1 MDCGSIITDTCVI
14 YVTVLP
20 SLFTCDENEFQCD
33 DQGDHLCLTYDRTCD
48 NIPDCIDGSDED
60 TQYCG

>member
-1 MDCGSIITDTCVI
+1 MKIHSTVVSMII
-14 YVTVLP
+14 
-20 SLFTCDENEFQCD
+20 
-33 DQGDHLCLTYDRTCD
+33 TCD